1 MSSGLM
7 DPTTLV
13 LRMQKYENFFILQI
27 FINKFNH
34 LNNNT
39 KLAYRS
45 FVGSVDNKKNAALV
59 AEIDN

>member
-1 MSSGLM
+1 
-7 DPTTLV
+7 
-13 LRMQKYENFFILQI
+13 MQKYENFFFFLL

-34 LNNNT
+34 LKNNT

>member
-1 MSSGLM
+1 
-7 DPTTLV
+7 
-13 LRMQKYENFFILQI
+13 MQKYENFFILQI

-34 LNNNT
+34 LKNNT

-45 FVGSVDNKKNAALV
+45 FAGSVDNKKNAALV